1 MQWFQKYTGFWRRV
15 KPMYVL
21 YNLLSKNRLQRHVR
35 LYEQFG
41 LKKSVLSPLD
51 SRDFVGLQEPFQ
63 PWLDA
68 PDISVEKIKTQSG
81 FEAFPSHVQ
90 DQILQWPEK
99 GYLIWKGFYSP
110 EAADALSSDVEGLL
124 SDKSVDFNYTGRKIM
139 QAHERSAKAKAFFR
153 NDQLLHLLS
162 FLLGR
167 KAIPFQT
174 INFLEGSR
182 QKAHADVM
190 HMSTFP
196 QGFLIAGWLALED
209 IGEEAGPLFYYPGSH
224 RWPYIGNGEAGLRKD
239 ALLIEPNVNAR
250 YEAVVEQQI
259 QQHSAKPE
267 LFLAKKGDLLIW
279 HANLLHGGMPVI
291 NEGSTRKSMVAHYFA
306 EGVICYHEISQR
318 PALVG

>member
-21 YNLLSKNRLQRHVR
+21 YNLLGKNKLRHNLR
-35 LYEQFG
+35 LYQQFG

-51 SRDFVGLQEPFQ
+51 SRDFIGLPEPFQ

-68 PDISVEKIKTQSG
+68 PDISAEKIKTQTG
-81 FEAFPSHVQ
+81 FEVFPADVQ
-90 DQILQWPEK
+90 DQILHWPEK
-99 GYLIWKGFYSP
+99 GYLIWKGFYSS
-110 EAADALSSDVEGLL
+110 EAADALSLEVEGLL

-139 QAHERSAKAKAFFR
+139 QAHERSDRANAFFR
-153 NDQLLHLLS
+153 NERLLNLLS

-167 KAIPFQT
+167 EAIPFQT

-196 QGFLIAGWLALED
+196 RGFLIAGWLALED
-209 IGEEAGPLFYYPGSH
+209 IGEETGPLFFYPGSH
-224 RWPYIGNGEAGLRKD
+224 RWPYIGNGDIGLSKD

-267 LFLAKKGDLLIW
+267 LFLAKKRRSSDLARQPVAW
-279 HANLLHGGMPVI
+279 RHAGNKRRQHAQ
-291 NEGSTRKSMVAHYFA
+291 EHGSTLFRRGCYLLSRDFA
-306 EGVICYHEISQR
+306 AVR
-318 PALVG
+318 L